1 MKDIRAMAPEEIGKN
16 SPIKVEIM
24 ERGDECDYIQPIMML
39 ETIIR
44 NNKLG
49 KQSMFIVPVG
59 PTGYAKR
66 FAYLVNEYNISLK
79 NVIIINMDEYM
90 LTEKELIDP
99 NHPLSFKKFMNDD
112 FYGNIRDDLNVL
124 PENRLFPDPKNPGYL
139 WERIQQKEGGVDI
152 CFGGVGMD
160 GHIAF
165 NEPPLVPM
173 TPEEF
178 AALPTRV
185 LPIYYTTQV
194 TNSISYGGNYKGMP
208 RYCIS
213 IGMKEILSSQK
224 LVFFSAWP
232 AAVNAVRRVID
243 GEVTADVPGSL
254 MQTHKD
260 CTIYTTWECLTAPLI
275 I

>member
-1 MKDIRAMAPEEIGKN
+1 MKDIRTMKPEEVGVN
-16 SPIKVEIM
+16 SPIKLEIT

-39 ETIIR
+39 ETIIK
-44 NNKLG
+44 NNRENKP
-49 KQSMFIVPVG
+49 SMFIVPVG

-66 FAYLVNEYNISLK
+66 FAWLVNRNNISLK
-79 NVIIINMDEYM
+79 NVTILNMDEYM

-99 NHPLSFKKFMNDD
+99 NHPLSFKKFMNDE

-124 PENRLFPDPKNPGYL
+124 PENRLFPDPENPGYL

-152 CFGGVGMD
+152 AFGGIGMD

-173 TPEEF
+173 TAEEF
-178 AALPTRV
+178 AERPTRV

-194 TNSISYGGNYKGMP
+194 TNSIEYGGNYNGMP
-208 RYCIS
+208 RYCIT
-213 IGMKEILSSQK
+213 IGMREILSAKK
-224 LVFFSAWP
+224 LVFFSDWKPSASILRKVLHGP
-232 AAVNAVRRVID
+232 
-243 GEVTADVPGSL
+243 VTAEVPGSL

-260 CTIYTTWECLTAPLI
+260 ATVYTTWECLSAELAI
-275 I
+275 

>member
-1 MKDIRAMAPEEIGKN
+1 MKDVRTLKPEEIGVN

-44 NNKLG
+44 NNKQN
-49 KQSMFIVPVG
+49 KPSMFIVPVG

-66 FAYLVNEYNISLK
+66 LAYLVNLYNISLR
-79 NVIIINMDEYM
+79 NVTIINMDEYM
-90 LTEKELIDP
+90 LTEKELIHP
-99 NHPLSFKKFMNDD
+99 EHPLSFVKFMNDD
-112 FYGNIRDDLNVL
+112 LYSLVRDDLNVL
-124 PENRLFPDPKNPGYL
+124 PENRVFPDPENPDNI
-139 WERIQQKEGGVDI
+139 WKRIQQKEGGVDI
-152 CFGGVGMD
+152 CFGGIGMD

-173 TPEEF
+173 TAEEF

-194 TNSISYGGNYKGMP
+194 TNSIGYGANYKGMP
-208 RYCIS
+208 RYCIT

-232 AAVNAVRRVID
+232 AAVNAVKLAID
-243 GEVTADVPGSL
+243 GPITAELPASL

-260 CTIYTTWECLTAPLI
+260 CSIYTTWECLSIPSVI
-275 I
+275 